1 MKTVT
6 NIIYPAFALFALA
19 CFAFLPAAQADNNPK
34 PTPTPTPTATPT
46 PTPNPGENRG
56 NGNSAAENV
65 NALNPSTT
73 GINNTAH
80 GWNSLSINTNG
91 NENTADGY
99 QALNQNLDGGANTAV
114 GTGALA
120 SNNHGSYNTATGD
133 QAMWYNLTG
142 SENTGTGF
150 RALSSNLFG
159 NDNTAVGAD
168 AFYRNRYGSGNTVA
182 GAWALF
188 NGDNVNYNTAVG
200 FQALYSYYGANFDY
214 NTALGANALYSC
226 TGSNNIGIGNGG
238 GVNLDT
244 GSNNID
250 IGNGGVS
257 GDNNTIRIGTTG
269 THTATFVAGI
279 SGTPVI
285 GDAVVVDSNG
295 QLGTIASSARFKK
308 DVQPM
313 DKNSEALLAL
323 KPVRFHYKSDTKAT
337 PQFGLIAE
345 EVAKVNPDLVVR
357 DRKGEIYSVRY
368 DAVNAMLLN
377 EFLKAHRQI
386 EEQDKRI
393 DELTAQLKQQAALI
407 QKVSD
412 KVEMNRPAPQMAVND
427 Q

>member
-1 MKTVT
+1 M
-6 NIIYPAFALFALA
+6 
-19 CFAFLPAAQADNNPK
+19 
-34 PTPTPTPTATPT
+34 
-46 PTPNPGENRG
+46 
-56 NGNSAAENV
+56 
-65 NALNPSTT
+65 
-73 GINNTAH
+73 
-80 GWNSLSINTNG
+80 NTNG
-91 NENTADGY
+91 AD
-99 QALNQNLDGGANTAV
+99 
-114 GTGALA
+114 
-120 SNNHGSYNTATGD
+120 NTATGAEALLNNATGNANTATGKYSLHD
-133 QAMWYNLTG
+133 NTTGFDNTATGHNALRGNTTGEGNTATGRMALTNNISGVDNTATGKVALG
-142 SENTGTGF
+142 SEISGGGNTATGTE
-150 RALSSNLFG
+150 ALYADLGG
-159 NDNTAVGAD
+159 NDNTATGHRTMFNSNGSYCTADGAY
-168 AFYRNRYGSGNTVA
+168 ALYNNQAGSNTAIGYVASYNNTGGSGNT
-182 GAWALF
+182 
-188 NGDNVNYNTAVG
+188 
-200 FQALYSYYGANFDY
+200 
-214 NTALGANALYSC
+214 ALGGGALQFNT
-226 TGSNNIGIGNGG
+226 TGNNNIGIGSGG
-238 GVNLDT
+238 GIYID
-244 GSNNID
+244 GSNNIA
-250 IGNGGVS
+250 IGNYGVS
-257 GDNNTIRIGTTG
+257 GDNNAIRIGTTG

-279 SGTPVI
+279 SGTPVV

-412 KVEMNRPAPQMAVND
+412 KVQMNRPAPQMAVND